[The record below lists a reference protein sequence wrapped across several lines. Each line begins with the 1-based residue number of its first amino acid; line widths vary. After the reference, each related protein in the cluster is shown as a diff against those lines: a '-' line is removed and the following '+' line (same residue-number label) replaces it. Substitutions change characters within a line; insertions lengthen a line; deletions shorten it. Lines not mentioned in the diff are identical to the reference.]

1 MRKISIFFLI
11 LSFCVFNLTFL
22 GYASPKTQ
30 KENAQTETGEG
41 QPEGNKG
48 RKGDI
53 EFSTAASLDI
63 DRIKEEIDGVE
74 VGEVLTLSTF
84 SVPVRVGIF
93 LTNNLEIEPEV
104 IYNYMR
110 ISSDGEYASQT
121 EAILLANVAY
131 NFGTSS
137 KVMPFMVGGAG
148 ITIISRSATDVET
161 VSESGFA
168 WNVGAGIKWFA
179 ANSVALRFEYRFIS
193 FSITEVDI
201 FELKQSHTVHR
212 IFAGISIFF

>member
-11 LSFCVFNLTFL
+11 LGFCVFNLTFL
-22 GYASPKTQ
+22 SYASPKTQ

-41 QPEGNKG
+41 QLEGNKG

-63 DRIKEEIDGVE
+63 DRIKEKIDGVDVE
-74 VGEVLTLSTF
+74 EVLTISTF
-84 SVPVRVGIF
+84 SVPVRVGFF

-110 ISSDGEYASQT
+110 MSLDGEYLSQT
-121 EAILLANVAY
+121 TAVLLANVAF

-137 KVMPFMVGGAG
+137 QVMPFVVGGAG
-148 ITIISRSATDVET
+148 IIMISEGATDEET